1 MIQRAGEVKGEGGG
15 RMVGM
20 LYFTQMVSGGRQGVC
35 AASSHHMM
43 SIRDGSHDAEDKE
56 IFTWVLRTA

>member
-1 MIQRAGEVKGEGGG
+1 
-15 RMVGM
+15 MVGL

-35 AASSHHMM
+35 TSHDVHQ
-43 SIRDGSHDAEDKE
+43 GSHDAEDKE